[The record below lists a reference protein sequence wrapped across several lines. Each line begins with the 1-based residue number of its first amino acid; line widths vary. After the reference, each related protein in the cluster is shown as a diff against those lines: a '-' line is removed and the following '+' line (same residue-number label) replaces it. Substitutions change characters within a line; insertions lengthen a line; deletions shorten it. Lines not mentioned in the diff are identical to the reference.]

1 MISMKCVERPACP
14 SYDDYKGCVQSN
26 VSVCTRRSARYLGD
40 RSRYSE
46 ANFA

>member
-1 MISMKCVERPACP
+1 MISMKCVGALRVHLMMTTRMRP
-14 SYDDYKGCVQSN
+14 SN
-26 VSVCTRRSARYLGD
+26 VSVCTRRDARYLGD